1 MCYYTIL
8 GALAGIV
15 IGILIAVR
23 TKRAE
28 GLTYNKLDKIGRVT
42 NVLLILAYTF
52 LSPVYLLLGALSEPS
67 CEGFLW
73 IIAAILGTI
82 SASAAIFCSLGLGF
96 SVALR
101 KKGKSKLSFIVQFA
115 GFVGIAL
122 TILIYGLFAGSLLTS
137 IN

>member
-1 MCYYTIL
+1 MGYYTIL

-23 TKRAE
+23 TKKAE
-28 GLTYNKLDKIGRVT
+28 GLTYNKLDKLGRVT
-42 NVLLILAYTF
+42 NILLIFVYTLF
-52 LSPVYLLLGALSEPS
+52 SPVYLLLGALSEPS
-67 CEGFLW
+67 CDGFLW

-115 GFVGIAL
+115 GAAGIAL
-122 TILIYGLFAGSLLTS
+122 TIVIYGLFAGTLLTT

>member
-1 MCYYTIL
+1 MGYYTIL

-28 GLTYNKLDKIGRVT
+28 GLTYNKLDKIGLVT

-82 SASAAIFCSLGLGF
+82 SASAAMFCSLGLGF

-122 TILIYGLFAGSLLTS
+122 TILIYGLFAGSLLTT